1 MENYLKGTVLPI
13 WEYGP
18 TNFGANALLPL
29 KTSPRCKVAARPRPG
44 SSLQPVVRQ
53 RCCYAAVLLL
63 PIRHSKDDNN
73 GGINEIIG
81 TVWMITL
88 LPSPS
93 STSKCFPNTLLTKL
107 AQEHPNSGLPGWR
120 RACSRII
127 CHPGSNK

>member
-13 WEYGP
+13 WEFGP

-29 KTSPRCKVAARPRPG
+29 KTSPRCKVAARPRPPG

-53 RCCYAAVLLL
+53 RCCYAAVLL

-88 LPSPS
+88 LPLLNLTPIQLFFAYFAALPS
-93 STSKCFPNTLLTKL
+93 FVIARSRKCAVTFR
-107 AQEHPNSGLPGWR
+107 ESGM
-120 RACSRII
+120 I
-127 CHPGSNK
+127 